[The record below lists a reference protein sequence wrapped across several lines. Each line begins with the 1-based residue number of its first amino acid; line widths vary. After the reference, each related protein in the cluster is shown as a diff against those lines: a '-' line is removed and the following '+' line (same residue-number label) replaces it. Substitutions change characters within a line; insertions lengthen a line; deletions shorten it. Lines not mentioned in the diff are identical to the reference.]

1 MAGDRARVSY
11 DPSRKWRGLVAQQ
24 GRVTVEADW
33 NEAAAI
39 DSERDRMEA
48 LDVIGPAGTPDH
60 GYGVTAVPADA
71 AAPATPGDLTIAPG
85 TLYLG
90 GERLD
95 LDGAVTYSTQPDWL
109 DHSTDPLWVAPAV
122 PAATGAS
129 NELVYLLASEQEV
142 SAVEDPALADV
153 ALGGPDTM
161 ARLRILQH
169 FVRQPTQAGT
179 CGDAWNALVG
189 SLAGD
194 GLGFDAASMRV
205 ESLTTLQ
212 VSFSDAPAAPGPC
225 QPVATGGYLGAE
237 NQMIRV
243 MVTGGGTGTP
253 TIVWGF
259 DDASFLYRVQ
269 SASYDTSSG
278 NTTVTLASAPVD
290 SYHYPVAGQAVEL
303 LRDAA
308 ALTGTDYIASA
319 TGFVAPLAASYDPA
333 SMQLVISGQPPGD
346 YLSAATQ
353 QLYLRVW
360 QATTAASPGQATEL
374 GDTGVAV
381 TLTLSSGT
389 SFHAGDFWRF
399 ALRPIQPAIVYPARY
414 LDAPQPP
421 DGPRVW
427 ACPLAVLTWDG
438 GSATATA
445 CVPPFSGLVELT
457 GAKAGC
463 CTVDVGLA
471 DVDDGASLQSLLTS
485 YANQGPMTVC
495 LDPGTYTLPEPLVLG
510 PGFADITLQAC
521 GEGVTLQAQAEP
533 GADFTLGLIVIQGAG
548 QVRLRGIGFSVPPV
562 AFSPAAGAF
571 SGLPAANQT
580 LLNAFST
587 GLQVAIGISVTS
599 PAGLAVED
607 CTFSFP
613 DPGTANVFGAGI
625 YASGAM
631 DGVTVTGCAF
641 QSANPPATAPFY
653 DLAAGNQTE
662 PPYQLT
668 FGYLQEAVF
677 PQQVTDT
684 AAQTAAAGGEE
695 GARETAA
702 RESEPEQAKVQQAEV
717 QQAQITPAAALG
729 AADAASAQLLHDA
742 VIERCLFQGVTVP
755 VFAMTQLGT
764 VRIDQNTVR
773 SSYGGFWL
781 YSVTDASQLTLIQR
795 LAIGDPSVF
804 QDLSGI
810 GAAALADRIV
820 PIVMAICPV
829 LPATPP
835 ADGSVAPATIAVPS
849 AADLNQARQ
858 AAGTLFA
865 PAAGSAAGRTAAEPA
880 APEPAAPEPASAES
894 AAPEAGP
901 ATAATAEAIQ
911 INLPTSI
918 GVVLGQGT
926 GATVSATG
934 AVIPVADTG
943 ASVLPRLD
951 VCDCQ
956 VDAVIAESYSGAG
969 LLVADLSQSQ
979 SASALVHGNR
989 IRSRFPAGEAVLGL
1003 WLAEGSVT
1011 GNIVANE
1018 AAIPAQASAALPES
1032 YSMALVASASPLGAV
1047 AVAIAGNVFIDPPVL
1062 PGQTWQVL
1070 NTVVNYSAVP
1080 AVTGIS
1086 PTSGLVSGGTSVT
1099 VSGTGFTAATGVNFG
1114 SVSATAVSVVSDD
1127 EITATSPAGTGTVDV
1142 TVITAAGTSPTSA
1155 ADQFTYVLPTI
1166 IATPPPTATAGNP
1179 PPTATTA
1186 EPAPTTAEPAPPTAE
1201 PAPPTPTAADP
1212 PPTPAAS
1219 PAETPR
1225 SRRPA
1230 RSQGGRTSRSGTSR
1244 RPKNTS

>member
-39 DSERDRMEA
+39 DSERDRMET
-48 LDVIGPAGTPDH
+48 LDVVGPVGTPDH
-60 GYGVTAVPADA
+60 GYGVTAVPAGA

-95 LDGAVTYSTQPDWL
+95 LDDAVTYSTQPDWL
-109 DHSTDPLWVAPAV
+109 DHSTDPLWVAPVV
-122 PAATGAS
+122 PAATGTS

-161 ARLRILQH
+161 ARQRILQH
-169 FVRQPTQAGT
+169 FVRQPAQASA
-179 CGDAWNALVG
+179 CGDAWDAWTS

-194 GLGFDAASMRV
+194 GLAFDAASMRV
-205 ESLTTLQ
+205 ESLTALQ

-243 MVTGGGTGTP
+243 MVTSAGTGTP

-269 SASYDTSSG
+269 SASYDSSSG

-308 ALTGTDYIASA
+308 ALTDADYIASA

-333 SMQLVISGQPPGD
+333 STQLVISGQPPGD

-360 QATTAASPGQATEL
+360 QSTTAAPPGQATEL

-389 SFHAGDFWRF
+389 SFRAGDFWRF

-427 ACPLAVLTWDG
+427 ACPLAVLTWDA

-445 CVPPFSGLVELT
+445 CVPPFSSLVELT

-463 CTVDVGLA
+463 CTVDVGLS
-471 DVDDGASLQSLLTS
+471 DVDDGASLQALLTS
-485 YANQGPMTVC
+485 YANQGPVTVC

-521 GEGVTLQAQAEP
+521 GDGVTLQAQAEP
-533 GADFTLGLIVIQGAG
+533 GAGFTLGLIVIQGAG
-548 QVRLRGIGFSVPPV
+548 QVRIRGIGFSVPLI

-571 SGLPAANQT
+571 SGLPEANQT
-580 LLNAFST
+580 LLDAYST
-587 GLQVAIGISVTS
+587 GLQVAIGMSVTS

-607 CTFSFP
+607 CTFAFP
-613 DPGTANVFGAGI
+613 DPGDANVFGAGI
-625 YASGAM
+625 NASGAL
-631 DGVTVTGCAF
+631 DGVTVSGCTF
-641 QSANPPATAPFY
+641 QSASPPSTAPFY
-653 DLAAGNQTE
+653 DLTAGNQTE

-677 PQQVTDT
+677 PQQVTDAPT
-684 AAQTAAAGGEE
+684 GAQPAGSQPAEAQPAE
-695 GARETAA
+695 AQPAD
-702 RESEPEQAKVQQAEV
+702 EV
-717 QQAQITPAAALG
+717 QTRARAAVLGILG
-729 AADAASAQLLHDA
+729 AAAPADASPAQLLHDA
-742 VIERCLFQGVTVP
+742 VIERCLFEGVTVP

-764 VRIDQNTVR
+764 LRIDQNTVR

-781 YSVTDASQLTLIQR
+781 YSVTDASQLTLFQR
-795 LAIGDPSVF
+795 LAVGDPTIF
-804 QDLSGI
+804 QELNGI
-810 GAAALADRIV
+810 GAAALADRIL
-820 PIVMAICPV
+820 PIAAAIGQV

-835 ADGSVAPATIAVPS
+835 ADGSVASATIAAPS
-849 AADLNQARQ
+849 AADLNRARQ
-858 AAGTLFA
+858 AARTLFA
-865 PAAGSAAGRTAAEPA
+865 PAVAGPEAGRTAAPAAQPA
-880 APEPAAPEPASAES
+880 APGPASAKS
-894 AAPEAGP
+894 AAAPEAGP
-901 ATAATAEAIQ
+901 AAVTAEPIQ
-911 INLPTSI
+911 VNLPTSI

-926 GATVSATG
+926 GATVSAAG

-943 ASVLPRLD
+943 VSVSLRLD

-956 VDAVIAESYSGAG
+956 IDAVIAESYSGAG

-979 SASALVHGNR
+979 AASALVHGNR
-989 IRSRFPAGEAVLGL
+989 IRSRFPAGEAALGL

-1018 AAIPAQASAALPES
+1018 AAIPVQASAALPES
-1032 YSMALVASASPLGAV
+1032 YSMALVATASPLGALALV
-1047 AVAIAGNVFIDPPVL
+1047 IAGNVFIDPPVL
-1062 PGQTWQVL
+1062 PGQAWQVL

-1086 PTSGLVSGGTSVT
+1086 PSSGLVSGGTSVT
-1099 VSGTGFTAATGVNFG
+1099 VSGTGFTAAAGVNFG
-1114 SVSATAVSVVSDD
+1114 SAAATAVSVVSDS
-1127 EITATSPAGTGTVDV
+1127 EITTTSPAGTGTVDV
-1142 TVITAAGTSPTSA
+1142 TVFTPAGTSPTSA
-1155 ADQFTYVLPTI
+1155 ADQFTYV
-1166 IATPPPTATAGNP
+1166 PPTVVGVP
-1179 PPTATTA
+1179 PPTATTGSPPPSA
-1186 EPAPTTAEPAPPTAE
+1186 TAASPPPAA
-1201 PAPPTPTAADP
+1201 TAADSP
-1212 PPTPAAS
+1212 AS
-1219 PAETPR
+1219 PAESPR
-1225 SRRPA
+1225 SRRSP

-1244 RPKNTS
+1244 RPKDSS

>member
-39 DSERDRMEA
+39 DSERDLMQA
-48 LDVIGPAGTPDH
+48 LDVVGPVGTPDH
-60 GYGVTAVPADA
+60 GYGVTAVPAGA
-71 AAPATPGDLTIAPG
+71 TPPATPGDLTIAPG

-95 LDGAVTYSTQPDWL
+95 LDGAVTYSTQPEWL

-122 PAATGAS
+122 PSATGTS
-129 NELVYLLASEQEV
+129 NELVYLLASEQEI

-161 ARLRILQH
+161 QRQRILQH
-169 FVRQPTQAGT
+169 FVRQTTAAGT
-179 CGDAWNALVG
+179 CGDAWSALVS
-189 SLAGD
+189 SLPDD
-194 GLGFDAASMRV
+194 GLTFDPASMRV

-243 MVTGGGTGTP
+243 MVTSGGTGTP

-269 SASYDTSSG
+269 TASYDSGSG

-303 LRDAA
+303 LRDSVQ
-308 ALTGTDYIASA
+308 LTDADCIASA

-333 SMQLVISGQPPGD
+333 SMQLVISGEPPAD

-360 QATTAASPGQATEL
+360 QSTAAAPAGQATEL
-374 GDTGVAV
+374 GNTGVAV
-381 TLTLSSGT
+381 TLALSNGT

-438 GSATATA
+438 GSATATV

-463 CTVDVGLA
+463 CTVDVGPS
-471 DVDDGASLQSLLTS
+471 DVDGGTSLQALLTS
-485 YANQGPMTVC
+485 YANQGPVTVC

-510 PGFADITLQAC
+510 SGFADITLQAC
-521 GEGVTLQAQAEP
+521 GEGGVTLQAQAET
-533 GADFTLGLIVIQGAG
+533 GASFTLGLIVIEGAG
-548 QVRLRGIGFSVPPV
+548 QVRIRGIALSVPLV
-562 AFSPAAGAF
+562 AFSPTAGAF

-580 LLNAFST
+580 LLDAYST
-587 GLQVAIGISVTS
+587 GLQVAIGMSVTS

-607 CTFSFP
+607 CTFGFP
-613 DPGTANVFGAGI
+613 DPGAANVFGAGI
-625 YASGAM
+625 YASGAL
-631 DGVTVTGCAF
+631 DGVTLSGCTF
-641 QSANPPATAPFY
+641 QSASPPSTAPFY
-653 DLAAGNQTE
+653 DLTAGNQTE

-677 PQQVTDT
+677 PQQVTDAPT
-684 AAQTAAAGGEE
+684 GAQPVEAQPVEA
-695 GARETAA
+695 
-702 RESEPEQAKVQQAEV
+702 QQAEARPAEARPAEEV
-717 QQAQITPAAALG
+717 QTEARAAALG
-729 AADAASAQLLHDA
+729 ILGAATPADASPAQLLHDA

-764 VRIDQNTVR
+764 LRIDQNTVR
-773 SSYGGFWL
+773 ACYGGFWL
-781 YSVTDASQLTLIQR
+781 YSVTDASQLTLFQR
-795 LAIGDPSVF
+795 LAVGDPSIF
-804 QDLSGI
+804 QDLSEI
-810 GAAALADRIV
+810 GAAALADRIL
-820 PIVMAICPV
+820 PIATAIGQV

-835 ADGSVAPATIAVPS
+835 ANGSVAPATIAAPS
-849 AADLNQARQ
+849 AADLNRARQ
-858 AAGTLFA
+858 AAATLFA
-865 PAAGSAAGRTAAEPA
+865 PAAAGSAAARTAAPA
-880 APEPAAPEPASAES
+880 AQPAGPGPASAES
-894 AAPEAGP
+894 AAAPEPGP
-901 ATAATAEAIQ
+901 AAVTAEPIEV
-911 INLPTSI
+911 NLPTSI

-943 ASVLPRLD
+943 ASVTPRLD

-989 IRSRFPAGEAVLGL
+989 IRSRFPAGEAVVGL

-1018 AAIPAQASAALPES
+1018 AAIPAQVSAALPES
-1032 YSMALVASASPLGAV
+1032 YSMGLVATASPLGAV
-1047 AVAIAGNVFIDPPVL
+1047 ALAIAGNVFIDPPVL
-1062 PGQTWQVL
+1062 PGQAWQAL

-1086 PTSGLVSGGTSVT
+1086 PSSGLNSGGTSVT
-1099 VSGTGFTAATGVNFG
+1099 VSGTGFTAANGVNFG
-1114 SVSATAVSVVSDD
+1114 SASATAVSVVSDS
-1127 EITATSPAGTGTVDV
+1127 EITATSPGGTGTVDV
-1142 TVITAAGTSPTSA
+1142 TVITPAGTSPTSA
-1155 ADQFTYVLPTI
+1155 ADQFTYVAPTI
-1166 IATPPPTATAGNP
+1166 VGTA
-1179 PPTATTA
+1179 PPTATTGNPPPA
-1186 EPAPTTAEPAPPTAE
+1186 ATADDPAP
-1201 PAPPTPTAADP
+1201 AA
-1212 PPTPAAS
+1212 AAS
-1219 PAETPR
+1219 PAESPR
-1225 SRRPA
+1225 ARRSTGSRA
-1230 RSQGGRTSRSGTSR
+1230 GRTSRSGTSR
-1244 RPKNTS
+1244 RPKTS

>member
-39 DSERDRMEA
+39 DGERDRMQA
-48 LDVIGPAGTPDH
+48 LDVVGPVGTPDH
-60 GYGVTAVPADA
+60 GYGVTAVPAGA

-122 PAATGAS
+122 PAATGTS

-161 ARLRILQH
+161 QRQRILQH
-169 FVRQPTQAGT
+169 FVRQPTEAGT
-179 CGDAWNALVG
+179 CGDAWNALVS

-253 TIVWGF
+253 TVVWGF
-259 DDASFLYRVQ
+259 DDASFVYRVQ

-308 ALTGTDYIASA
+308 ALTDADYIASA

-333 SMQLVISGQPPGD
+333 SMQVVISGQPPGD

-360 QATTAASPGQATEL
+360 QATTAALPGQATGL

-399 ALRPIQPAIVYPARY
+399 ALRPIQPAVVYPARY

-421 DGPRVW
+421 EGPRVW
-427 ACPLAVLTWDG
+427 ACPLALLTWDG
-438 GSATATA
+438 GSASATA

-463 CTVDVGLA
+463 CTVDVGPS
-471 DVDDGASLQSLLTS
+471 DVGDGASLQALLTS
-485 YANQGPMTVC
+485 YASQGPVTVC

-510 PGFADITLQAC
+510 PGFADITVQAC

-533 GADFTLGLIVIQGAG
+533 GAGFTLGLIVVQGAG
-548 QVRLRGIGFSVPPV
+548 QVRIRGVGLSVPLV

-580 LLNAFST
+580 LLDAFST
-587 GLQVAIGISVTS
+587 GLQVAIGMSVTS

-607 CTFSFP
+607 CTFTFP
-613 DPGTANVFGAGI
+613 DPGQANVFGAGI
-625 YASGAM
+625 YASGAL
-631 DGVTVTGCAF
+631 DGVTVTGCTF
-641 QSANPPATAPFY
+641 QSASPPSTAPFY

-677 PQQVTDT
+677 PQQGTDT
-684 AAQTAAAGGEE
+684 TVQAATAGAQAAAGSAGEE
-695 GARETAA
+695 AARQAAA
-702 RESEPEQAKVQQAEV
+702 RESEPQQAEV
-717 QQAQITPAAALG
+717 PRAEAQQSEARITLAGVLG
-729 AADAASAQLLHDA
+729 AADAPGQLLHDA
-742 VIERCLFQGVTVP
+742 VIESCLFQGVTVP
-755 VFAMTQLGT
+755 VFALTQLGT

-781 YSVTDASQLTLIQR
+781 YSVTDPSQLTLIER
-795 LAIGDPSVF
+795 LAVGDPGIF

-820 PIVMAICPV
+820 PIATAIAQV

-835 ADGSVAPATIAVPS
+835 ADGSVASATIAAPS
-849 AADLNQARQ
+849 AADLTRARE

-865 PAAGSAAGRTAAEPA
+865 PAAAGSAAGGAATSAAEPA
-880 APEPAAPEPASAES
+880 APGPASAKS
-894 AAPEAGP
+894 AAAEAGP
-901 ATAATAEAIQ
+901 AAVTAEPIQ
-911 INLPTSI
+911 VNLPTLPTSI
-918 GVVLGQGT
+918 GVVFGQGT
-926 GATVSATG
+926 GATVTATG
-934 AVIPVADTG
+934 VVIPVADTG
-943 ASVLPRLD
+943 ASVSPRLD

-956 VDAVIAESYSGAG
+956 IDAIIAESYSGAG

-979 SASALVHGNR
+979 SASMLMHGNR
-989 IRSRFPAGEAVLGL
+989 VRTRFPAGEAALGL

-1032 YSMALVASASPLGAV
+1032 YSMALVATASPLGAP
-1047 AVAIAGNVFIDPPVL
+1047 ALAIAGNVFIDPPVL
-1062 PGQTWQVL
+1062 PGQAWQVL

-1086 PTSGLVSGGTSVT
+1086 PSSGVVSGGTSVT

-1114 SVSATAVSVVSDD
+1114 SAAATAVSVASDS
-1127 EITATSPAGTGTVDV
+1127 EITATSPAGTGTVDITVV
-1142 TVITAAGTSPTSA
+1142 TPAGTSPTSA
-1155 ADQFTYVLPTI
+1155 ADQFTYV
-1166 IATPPPTATAGNP
+1166 PPTVVTRP
-1179 PPTATTA
+1179 PPTATTGEPSPTA
-1186 EPAPTTAEPAPPTAE
+1186 TTDEPAAPA
-1201 PAPPTPTAADP
+1201 
-1212 PPTPAAS
+1212 AAS
-1219 PAETPR
+1219 PAAEPAR
-1225 SRRPA
+1225 SRRSP
-1230 RSQGGRTSRSGTSR
+1230 RSQGARTSRPGTSR